1 MSHIMLVDDSPTQA
15 AVIDMALV
23 SAGHTV
29 RHIADPSDVIAACR
43 DSAPDLLIVDLY
55 LGDGACGFELCRQVK
70 ANLSL
75 QMLPLLV
82 LTSSTDP
89 EDQLKAM
96 ESGADRFLT
105 KDADAAKVL
114 ATVDTLV
121 RTSLPIRTLE
131 TDSRND
137 HEFVRGS
144 RLLVVDDSPS
154 WRKLVMPAFQ
164 AAGFQTETAE
174 SGEEAL
180 RMLAQKSFDIC
191 AIDVV
196 MGQMDGLELCR
207 QARKLAEIK
216 QSLLGLLVVTGKESN
231 DVWVQALDAGADDF
245 VSKDTDIDIILAHA
259 RAVARRVRMLRL
271 VQTTAEKAQ
280 LQELARQNTV
290 RDLQK
295 SREKIHQNEELAK
308 SHAELRRTVSELQE
322 TRKRLEMANR
332 ELREFAFIASHDLQE
347 PLRKIGSY
355 SNLLQRQYAD
365 QLDEQGQRWL
375 RYSIDGAARLQTLI
389 QSLLAYTRVETRAQ
403 PLTEI
408 DTALACQ
415 QAIADLGSEIKAAA
429 ADVTFDGL
437 PRLAADKNQFVQL
450 LRELIRNGIVFN
462 QSDASRVE
470 VSASRD
476 GDAWRF
482 SVRDNGIGVDAAYFE
497 QIFEVFKRLHPSDEY
512 SGAGIGLSLCR
523 KIVHRHNGR
532 IWPESTLGQGTT
544 IHFTIPMVF
553 EDAGQ

>member
-1 MSHIMLVDDSPTQA
+1 MSHIMLVEDSPTQA

-29 RHIADPSDVIAACR
+29 RHITEPSQVIDECR
-43 DSAPDLLIVDLY
+43 ASAPDLLIVDLY

-70 ANLSL
+70 ASLSL

-82 LTSSTDP
+82 LTSSTVP

-96 ESGADRFLT
+96 EAGADRYLT
-105 KDADAAKVL
+105 KDTDAAHVL
-114 ATVDTLV
+114 ATVDSLV
-121 RTSLPIRTLE
+121 RTSLPIRTIE
-131 TDSRND
+131 IDSRND
-137 HEFVRGS
+137 HEFLRGS
-144 RLLVVDDSPS
+144 RLLVVDDSPT
-154 WRKLVMPAFQ
+154 WHKLMVPVFQ

-180 RMLAQKSFDIC
+180 RLLTQKSFDSC
-191 AIDVV
+191 VIDVV

-207 QARKLAEIK
+207 RARELAGIK
-216 QSLLGLLVVTGKESN
+216 QSLLGLLVVTGQESS
-231 DVWVQALDAGADDF
+231 DVWVQALEAGADDF
-245 VSKDTDIDIILAHA
+245 VSKDAGIEIILAHA

-280 LQELARQNTV
+280 LQELARQNTA
-290 RDLQK
+290 RDLQET
-295 SREKIHQNEELAK
+295 REKIHQSEELAE
-308 SHAELRRTVSELQE
+308 SHTELRRTVNELQE

-355 SNLLQRQYAD
+355 SNLLQRRYAE

-375 RYSIDGAARLQTLI
+375 SYSVDGAVRLQTLI
-389 QSLLAYTRVETRAQ
+389 QSLLAYTQVDTRAQ
-403 PLTEI
+403 PFAEI

-415 QAIADLGSEIKAAA
+415 QAIADLSLEIKAAA
-429 ADVTFDGL
+429 ADVTFGGL
-437 PRLAADKNQFVQL
+437 PRLATDKTQFVQL

-470 VSASRD
+470 VTASRD
-476 GDAWRF
+476 ENAWRF
-482 SVRDNGIGVDAAYFE
+482 SVRDNGIGIDPAYFD
-497 QIFEVFKRLHPSDEY
+497 QIFEVFKRLHPNDEY
-512 SGAGIGLSLCR
+512 RGAGIGLSLCR

-532 IWPESTLGQGTT
+532 IWPESTPGQGTT
-544 IHFTIPMVF
+544 MHFTIPVVF
-553 EDAGQ
+553 EDPGQ